1 MSQAFF
7 ISSHAAWRMSERNLD
22 TEDMQIVL
30 DYGRVIYRAGA
41 KFYFLGNRD
50 LPDFLHRTHRRLVGT
65 TIVTAGRVIKTVYRN
80 SRAIASIKRK
90 RKRKLRGGPGHPPR
104 F

>member
-1 MSQAFF
+1 MSQTFF

-41 KFYFLGNRD
+41 KFYFLGERD
-50 LPDFLHRTHRRLVGT
+50 LPDFLQRTHQRLVGT
-65 TIVTAGRVIKTVYRN
+65 TIVTKGRVIKTVYRN
-80 SRAIASIKRK
+80 QRAIASIKRK
-90 RKRKLRGGPGHPPR
+90 RKRKLQERPGRPHR
-104 F
+104 Y